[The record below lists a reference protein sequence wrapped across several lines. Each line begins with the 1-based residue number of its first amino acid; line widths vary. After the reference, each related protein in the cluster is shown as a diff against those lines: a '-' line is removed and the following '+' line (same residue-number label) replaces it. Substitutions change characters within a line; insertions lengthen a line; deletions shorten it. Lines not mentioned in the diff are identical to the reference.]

1 MAYGSPKH
9 NQVTEKEE
17 NMNMEETKE
26 ITRGGYGHELPTSR
40 QSAGPRPA
48 TNVSC
53 GCTGGGSWIFLVIVA
68 GLVGLYVLA
77 SILR

>member
-9 NQVTEKEE
+9 NHAIEEEE
-17 NMNMEETKE
+17 NTNMEETE
-26 ITRGGYGHELPTSR
+26 EATNNGHGHDLPASK
-40 QSAGPRPA
+40 QSAGPHPA

-53 GCTGGGSWIFLVIVA
+53 GCTGGGSWIFMVMVA
-68 GLVGLYVLA
+68 GLVGLYVLT

>member
-1 MAYGSPKH
+1 MAYGSHKH
-9 NQVTEKEE
+9 NHAIEKEE
-17 NMNMEETKE
+17 NRNMEVTEG
-26 ITRGGYGHELPTSR
+26 ITREGHGHNLTAGR

-53 GCTGGGSWIFLVIVA
+53 GCTGGGNWIFMVIVA
-68 GLVGLYVLA
+68 GMVSLYVLA

>member
-9 NQVTEKEE
+9 NHATEKEE
-17 NMNMEETKE
+17 ITNMEETEE
-26 ITRGGYGHELPTSR
+26 ITRNGHGHDLPASR
-40 QSAGPRPA
+40 QSAGLHPA

-53 GCTGGGSWIFLVIVA
+53 GCTGGGSWIFMVVVA
-68 GLVGLYVLA
+68 GLIGLYVLA